1 MAKFNMADL
10 MSNFSPP
17 PRSDA
22 KEDTLKAPAWEI
34 QMIPLDKIIP
44 SEKNKYG
51 IRGVEELAESI
62 RESGLLHN
70 LVVRKRPGADTY
82 ELISGERRYRALK
95 QLRDSGESKW
105 ECAPCKVETSNNDTF
120 AELQLLMANLQTREL
135 TDYEKVYQAQ
145 RAKELLLELK
155 KQGHTF
161 KGRTRENVACLLGV
175 SNAQIGRM
183 ESIWKHLHPE
193 AMQAFKDGKIGISA
207 AYELSR
213 LDKPEQAAALQKSAT
228 QKPVQEPAPE
238 KPKGES
244 KPEQPYSGQ
253 DLQDLRS
260 IARLFPHAEKVL
272 RTPEGILMILFPDGE
287 RIGICCHLFP
297 TLPPGAELEITIWK
311 EEKH

>member
-22 KEDTLKAPAWEI
+22 KEDTPKAPAWEI

-44 SEKNKYG
+44 SEKNRYG

-95 QLRDSGESKW
+95 QLRDRGESKW
-105 ECAPCKVETSNNDTF
+105 GCAPCKVETSNNDTF

-155 KQGHTF
+155 QQGHTF

-183 ESIWKHLHPE
+183 ESIWKHLGPE
-193 AMQAFKDGKIGISA
+193 AMQKFKDGKIGISA

-213 LDKPEQAAALQKSAT
+213 LDKPEQAAAIQK
-228 QKPVQEPAPE
+228 QNIKERIPEKPEPAPKPE
-238 KPKGES
+238 KPEH
-244 KPEQPYSGQ
+244 PYSGQ
-253 DLQDLRS
+253 DLQDLCS
-260 IARLFPHAEKVL
+260 IARLFPYAEKVL
-272 RTPEGILMILFPDGE
+272 RTPQGVLMILLADGE

-297 TLPPGAELEITIWK
+297 DLPMGAEIEIKTGK
-311 EEKH
+311 EERN

>member
-145 RAKELLLELK
+145 RARELLLELK
-155 KQGHTF
+155 QQGHTF

-213 LDKPEQAAALQKSAT
+213 LDKPEQAAAIQKQGAKERVT
-228 QKPVQEPAPE
+228 E
-238 KPKGES
+238 KPKEAS
-244 KPEQPYSGQ
+244 IPERPYGDQ

-260 IARLFPHAEKVL
+260 IARLFPYAEKVL
-272 RTPEGILMILFPDGE
+272 RTPEGILMILLADGE
-287 RIGICCHLFP
+287 RIAICCHLFP

-311 EEKH
+311 EERH

>member
-1 MAKFNMADL
+1 MAKFSMKDL
-10 MSNFSPP
+10 MSNFAQMPEATP
-17 PRSDA
+17 
-22 KEDTLKAPAWEI
+22 KGDTAPTAAWKIE
-34 QMIPLDKIIP
+34 MIPLDKIIP
-44 SEKNKYG
+44 SEKNQYG
-51 IRGVEELAESI
+51 IRGIEELAESI

-70 LVVRKRPGADTY
+70 LVVRKRPHTDTY

-95 QLRDSGESKW
+95 QLLDSGESKW

-161 KGRTRENVACLLGV
+161 KGRTRENVAALLGV

-183 ESIWKHLHPE
+183 ESIWNHLQPE
-193 AMQAFKDGKIGISA
+193 VMQKFKDGKIGISV

-213 LDKPEQAAALQKSAT
+213 LDKPEQATARGTSSAQKS
-228 QKPVQEPAPE
+228 VQEPAPE
-238 KPKGES
+238 KPREES
-244 KPEQPYSGQ
+244 KPERPYSDQ

-272 RTPEGILMILFPDGE
+272 RTPEGVLMILCADGE
-287 RIGICCHLFP
+287 RIAICCRLFP
-297 TLPPGAELEITIWK
+297 TLPPGAELEVKIGK
-311 EEKH
+311 EERP

>member
-1 MAKFNMADL
+1 MAKFSMKDL
-10 MSNFSPP
+10 MSNFAQISETAP
-17 PRSDA
+17 
-22 KEDTLKAPAWEI
+22 KEDTVSTAAWKIE
-34 QMIPLDKIIP
+34 MIPLAKIIP

-70 LVVRKRPGADTY
+70 LVVRKCPGADTY

-95 QLRDSGESKW
+95 QLRDSGESQW
-105 ECAPCKVETSNNDTF
+105 ECAPCKVETNENDTF

-155 KQGHTF
+155 RQGHKF
-161 KGRTRENVACLLGV
+161 QGRTRENVACLLGV

-183 ESIWKHLHPE
+183 ESIWNHLQPE
-193 AMQAFKDGKIGISA
+193 AMQEFKDGELGISA

-213 LDKPEQAAALQKSAT
+213 LDKSEQVAAIQKQRAKQRVT
-228 QKPVQEPAPE
+228 E
-238 KPKGES
+238 KPKETS
-244 KPEQPYSGQ
+244 TPQRLYNDQ
-253 DLQDLRS
+253 DLRDLRS

-272 RTPEGILMILFPDGE
+272 RTPENVLMILFADGE
-287 RIGICCHLFP
+287 RIAICGRLFP
-297 TLPPGAELEITIWK
+297 ALPPGAELKIKTGK
-311 EEKH
+311 EETA